1 MRNIGIIWEQA
12 EAVVQ
17 SIRPKQPEAK
27 NMEAN
32 IFISLFFLTT
42 SNNKESKGTEANITD
57 NIGMV
62 KMHSGK
68 MSRNLVLMLRSDTD
82 P

>member
-42 SNNKESKGTEANITD
+42 SNNKE
-57 NIGMV
+57 
-62 KMHSGK
+62 
-68 MSRNLVLMLRSDTD
+68 
-82 P
+82 